1 MAMHNKHLQ
10 QIHDKFSKVIER
22 NFDAEFIAD
31 VVFMSSDKKTS
42 MFIVKDNK
50 ILINCFSDLDV
61 SSLNKGDMIRI
72 RGVIKPN
79 KTRLGSIDVI
89 ITFFYLIRDEE
100 RLKEPIQSYHQIKQQ
115 VLRQKTQERLVT
127 IKNKKLPISVI
138 TIGLIVFENDKPQ
151 ESISVS
157 VLDLFVEQFKQ
168 KCKGHLII
176 YSLKPPMLLTDA
188 LDYFDKITDMIC
200 ILTGKLT
207 LDQILYLSID
217 SIVNDVY
224 KYVKRSK
231 SYVSAVS
238 HIPHSPN
245 TNMTD
250 CLCYYMTNRQFNSV
264 NECIDL
270 IASIQSAY
278 EKMILDS
285 LTDKYNEINQIIS
298 FHEKRLSYIES
309 YINSMDISP
318 DNSIEQLKNAICNKL
333 DKEKDRL
340 VNIEL
345 SILSRIL
352 THWTNLVEDTNP
364 INTSNSIEL
373 IEPTDPLE
381 KKIEEKNHNIKENNP
396 MIDNITITNTN
407 GNK

>member
-1 MAMHNKHLQ
+1 MHNKHLQ

-115 VLRQKTQERLVT
+115 VLRQKTQDRLVT

-168 KCKGHLII
+168 KCKGHL
-176 YSLKPPMLLTDA
+176 
-188 LDYFDKITDMIC
+188 
-200 ILTGKLT
+200 
-207 LDQILYLSID
+207 
-217 SIVNDVY
+217 
-224 KYVKRSK
+224 
-231 SYVSAVS
+231 
-238 HIPHSPN
+238 
-245 TNMTD
+245 
-250 CLCYYMTNRQFNSV
+250 
-264 NECIDL
+264 
-270 IASIQSAY
+270 
-278 EKMILDS
+278 
-285 LTDKYNEINQIIS
+285 
-298 FHEKRLSYIES
+298 
-309 YINSMDISP
+309 
-318 DNSIEQLKNAICNKL
+318 
-333 DKEKDRL
+333 
-340 VNIEL
+340 
-345 SILSRIL
+345 
-352 THWTNLVEDTNP
+352 
-364 INTSNSIEL
+364 
-373 IEPTDPLE
+373 
-381 KKIEEKNHNIKENNP
+381 
-396 MIDNITITNTN
+396 
-407 GNK
+407 